1 MLKLYLLAPVSRKP
15 LMPEDQYLEYRIE
28 SNWESH
34 DISQNGTLFAIG
46 VFDGVHIG
54 HRFLIDNLRQDA
66 KNAQLLSGIITF
78 DPHPQSVLMPGSPR
92 PWLSELGNRV
102 ADLKILGVD
111 VIAVLSFTQ
120 TLSQLSAK
128 EFANFMVKY
137 LKMRGIIIGPDF
149 SLGQNHEGTA
159 TILQSLG
166 QQMSF
171 SVKVI
176 PPYTLDEEIIS
187 STLIRQALSSGDMI
201 KVEKLLGRR
210 FILPARVI
218 SGDKR
223 GRSMGFPTAN
233 LDIAP
238 GQALPADGVYS
249 TNTYVHGKRFLSAT
263 YIGQRPTF
271 AGSNR
276 TIETYLLDYTGSL
289 YNEELEVS
297 FICKLRD
304 ERHFNSQREL
314 TAQINEDV
322 EKIRKLAIDS

>member
-1 MLKLYLLAPVSRKP
+1 MLRRYPPPVSRKP
-15 LMPEDQYLEYRIE
+15 LMSKDQGIKYKIE
-28 SNWESH
+28 SNWESS

-54 HRFLIDNLRQDA
+54 HRFLVEKLRQDA
-66 KNAQLLSGIITF
+66 KSTHLLSGIITF

-102 ADLKILGVD
+102 EDLKRLSVD
-111 VIAVLSFTQ
+111 VIAVLSFTL

-128 EFANFMVKY
+128 EFTNFMVKC

-159 TILQSLG
+159 PILQSLG
-166 QQMSF
+166 QQMAF

-176 PPYTLDEEIIS
+176 PPYTLDGEIIS
-187 STLIRQALSSGDMI
+187 STLVRQALTSGDMI

-210 FILPARVI
+210 FILIARVI

-233 LDIAP
+233 LNIAP
-238 GQALPADGVYS
+238 GQALPADGVYA

-263 YIGQRPTF
+263 YVGQRPTF
-271 AGSNR
+271 AGSNG
-276 TIETYLLDYTGSL
+276 TVETYLFDYTGNL

-314 TAQINEDV
+314 TAQIKEDV
-322 EKIRKLAIDS
+322 EKIRRVDS